1 MSSANV
7 DLVRSLFQ
15 IWERGEF
22 ISMEWA
28 DPEIEFTMA
37 DGPEPGTRTG
47 VAGMAEGWGA
57 FQGAWEGFRAD
68 PTDYHELD
76 HEHVLVLLHFI
87 GRAKASGM
95 DLTQMQTKQAS
106 PFQIRRGK
114 VKRLVLYWDEK
125 RALADLGLAPE
136 RPSTG

>member
-1 MSSANV
+1 MPSANI

-15 IWERGEF
+15 AWERGEF

-37 DGPEPGTRTG
+37 GGPEPGTWTG

-57 FQGAWEGFRAD
+57 FQSAWEGFRAD
-68 PTDYHELD
+68 PADYHELD
-76 HEHVLVLLHFI
+76 HEHVLVLLHFV
-87 GRAKASGM
+87 GHAKASGM

-106 PFQIRRGK
+106 LFQIRHGK

-125 RALADLGLAPE
+125 RALADVGLTLE
-136 RPSTG
+136 HS